1 MEWTALPA
9 RLPPRRRRGDPAPP
23 PEPKGVCRPLRF
35 CAKEPFKNFRS
46 AQAPSHAGCVSD
58 RIVGRRRWRRG
69 GVNIQFDPAFVE
81 EAVFLELKRAA
92 SLGQG
97 QTQRMFRQEWTALYE
112 ENSSPEEREAAFQR
126 LSDRYFKAL
135 GLSELFAQRF
145 EEFPELA
152 TVIEVALVRG
162 VFSRKEERV
171 EFYVSRARDG
181 EPGIRVPT
189 VLFIGLQ
196 AARCLD
202 RDPLVAFLRHEL
214 MHVCDM
220 INPAFKYDPRA
231 DLGGACKAEEELIR
245 ERFRLLWNM
254 WVHGRCKRKGWQTLK
269 EDLIRLQE
277 QEIFQIVGGRDRWTQ
292 QELLALAHG

>member
-1 MEWTALPA
+1 M
-9 RLPPRRRRGDPAPP
+9 
-23 PEPKGVCRPLRF
+23 
-35 CAKEPFKNFRS
+35 
-46 AQAPSHAGCVSD
+46 
-58 RIVGRRRWRRG
+58 
-69 GVNIQFDPAFVE
+69 NIQFDPAFVE

-97 QTQRMFRQEWTALYE
+97 QMQRTFRQEWTALYE

-126 LSDRYFKAL
+126 LSGRYFKAL

-171 EFYVSRARDG
+171 EFYVSRAGDG
-181 EPGIRVPT
+181 EPGLPAPATPRQAGIRVPT

-202 RDPLVAFLRHEL
+202 RDPLAAFLRHEL

-220 INPAFKYDPRA
+220 INPAFKYDPHA
-231 DLGGACKAEEELIR
+231 DLGGACRAEEDLIR

-269 EDLIRLQE
+269 EDLIRLQD